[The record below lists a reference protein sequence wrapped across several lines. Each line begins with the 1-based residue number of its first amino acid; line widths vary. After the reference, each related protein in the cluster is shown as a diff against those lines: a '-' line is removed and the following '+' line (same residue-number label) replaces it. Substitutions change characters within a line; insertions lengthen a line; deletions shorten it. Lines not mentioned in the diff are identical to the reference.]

1 MNNLKIGARLGLAF
15 GLMLLLLALISGVA
29 LFRLADQNRTTQDIT
44 TDLYPKTEASQR
56 MAYAVMDIA
65 RIKRNLILI
74 TDEKVMASNKAALDK
89 DREII
94 GAKVALL
101 EKMVDTDKGRAL
113 LAQVKTTRAAFVSF
127 TDDVVALSLANKNT
141 EATQLLFG
149 ERYATQGAFLAAL
162 QDMVSFQEASM
173 AEASGT
179 AAAVYSQARWTVL
192 GAAFLALVC
201 GLAGALLITR
211 SITQPL
217 NAAVAAANRVAEG
230 DLSMDIAADG
240 RDETAQLLGALQRMQ
255 QSLSQ
260 TVHAVRSNSES
271 VATASAQIAQGNADL
286 SQRTEEQASALQ
298 QTAATM
304 EELGT
309 TVRHNADNA
318 QQAHQL
324 AQGAT
329 QIAAH
334 GGDVVSQVV
343 QKMKAINDSS
353 RQIADIISVIDGI
366 AFQTNILALNAAVE
380 AARAGEQGRG
390 FAVVAGEVRTL
401 ARRSA
406 DAAKEIKT
414 LITHSVDQVT
424 EGTALVDQAGQ
435 TMGEIV
441 GSIRRVSDIVGEISA
456 ASGEQSSGVSQV
468 GEAVSQMDQVTQ
480 QNAALVEE
488 SAAAAESLRGQ
499 ATQLVQAVA
508 VFRLSSDQGFAAAP
522 VASYAHATTS
532 AATTRKLLHAVAHA
546 PAPSRKP
553 AARKTDV
560 PASAAEKDWHAF

>member
-1 MNNLKIGARLGLAF
+1 MKNLKIGARLGLAF
-15 GLMLLLLALISGVA
+15 GLLLLLLALLSGVA
-29 LFRLADQNRTTQDIT
+29 LLRLADQNRTTQDIA
-44 TDLYPKTEASQR
+44 TDIYPKAEASQR
-56 MAYAVMDIA
+56 IAYAVMDIA
-65 RIKRNLILI
+65 RIKRDLMLL
-74 TDEKVMASNKAALDK
+74 TDEKIMASNKAALDK
-89 DREII
+89 NREII
-94 GAKVALL
+94 VAKVALL
-101 EKMVDTDKGRAL
+101 EKMVDNDKGREL
-113 LAQVKTTRAAFVSF
+113 MAQLKTARAPYVAF
-127 TDDVVALSLANKNT
+127 TDDVVALALKNKNE

-149 ERYATQGAFLAAL
+149 ERSATQNAFLTAL
-162 QDMVSFQEASM
+162 QGMVSFQESTM

-192 GAAFLALVC
+192 GVGLLALVS
-201 GLAGALLITR
+201 GLAAALLITR

-217 NAAVAAANRVAEG
+217 NAAVDAANRVAEG
-230 DLSMDIAADG
+230 DLSVDILAEG

-255 QSLSQ
+255 RSLSQ
-260 TVHAVRSNSES
+260 TVHAVRGNSEN

-304 EELGT
+304 EQLGT
-309 TVRHNADNA
+309 TVRHNADSA
-318 QQAHQL
+318 QQANQL

-329 QIAAH
+329 QVASR
-334 GGDVVSQVV
+334 GGEVVSQVV

-414 LITHSVDQVT
+414 LITHSVEQVT
-424 EGTALVDQAGQ
+424 EGTALVDQAGL

-456 ASGEQSSGVSQV
+456 ASGQQSSGVSQV

-488 SAAAAESLRGQ
+488 SAAAAESLRAQ
-499 ATQLVQAVA
+499 AQQLVQAVA
-508 VFRLSSDQGFAAAP
+508 VFRLHADTGFAAATDAAP
-522 VASYAHATTS
+522 S
-532 AATTRKLLHAVAHA
+532 APAAAARRVLHAVSRA
-546 PAPSRKP
+546 PAPTRRAP
-553 AARKTDV
+553 ARQAPS
-560 PASAAEKDWHAF
+560 PAPAKSDKDWQTF